1 MPALPVTTHPV
12 NHTRLWL
19 SQPDSISTE
28 YPVRRLLLFLALLPA
43 LPLLAQKKNEAYQLH
58 ITRAS
63 SPIVI
68 DGSIDEEAWKST
80 EVVNN
85 FWMVLP
91 MDTSRANVR
100 TDVRMA
106 YDDKNIYLS
115 AVCYHGNV
123 EGPYI
128 VESLRRDW
136 NFGRNDNFI
145 VFMDTFD
152 DQTNGFTFGT
162 NTVGAQW
169 DGLLYEGSKANLS
182 WDNKWFSA
190 VRNYPDRYV
199 LEYAIPFKTIRYKRG
214 ITRWGINFS
223 RQDLKTT
230 EKSSWTPI
238 PRQFP
243 TASLAYTGVLVWD
256 EAPPQPGPNISMIPY
271 ALTGLSRDY
280 EHYVPNKSR
289 FDMGLDAKVAITSSL
304 NLDLTINPDFSQV
317 DVDQQVTN
325 LDRFEL
331 FFPERRQFF
340 LENGD
345 QFTNFGYATIRP
357 FFSRRIGL
365 GGVPIRFGARL
376 SGKLN
381 KNWRMGLMDM
391 QTGRVEDLALPAQNF
406 AVMALQRRVFSRS
419 NVGVLFVN
427 KQSIGYDLIG
437 NPPEAG
443 KPVYSRYNRN
453 LGFEYNLASAN
464 NLWTGKALFI
474 KSFSSAPPTGSST
487 SGAAPTGDDAV
498 YAANLQYNS
507 RQWLIGGQV
516 EQVGQN
522 YTAEA
527 GYVPRRGYNRGY
539 ATLGYTF
546 LPTGSLATTIQSHG
560 PLVQSTY
567 FFDRAG
573 RQSDNESVLSYLVTF
588 RSRSTFTGWVATDY
602 VRLLQPFDPTNT
614 GRETL
619 ATGSMHRWT
628 AWGTT
633 FVSKPQSLFT
643 YGFSTRYGGYY
654 ADGTRLN
661 LTADLGYRFQ
671 PFVSLAAS
679 ASYNDIKLPLPWGR
693 TRFWLVG
700 PRFDVT
706 MTNTLYLTTFVQYNE
721 QQKNMN
727 LNARVQWRYKPA
739 SDFFLVYTDNYLPG
753 FSPQLGMDV
762 PGLFTV
768 KNRALVLKWTYWWNI

>member
-1 MPALPVTTHPV
+1 MKF
-12 NHTRLWL
+12 
-19 SQPDSISTE
+19 
-28 YPVRRLLLFLALLPA
+28 LLFLLCWFLTAC
-43 LPLLAQKKNEAYQLH
+43 PLLAQKKNEAYQLH
-58 ITRAS
+58 INRAT
-63 SPIVI
+63 SPVVI
-68 DGSIDEEAWKST
+68 DGAVEETAWQAA
-80 EVVNN
+80 EVAAN

-100 TDVRMA
+100 TDVRMT
-106 YDDKNIYLS
+106 YDDKNVYLS

-123 EGPYI
+123 PGPYI

-145 VFMDTFD
+145 LFMDTFD
-152 DQTNGFTFGT
+152 DQTNGFTFGL
-162 NTVGAQW
+162 NAVGAQW

-182 WDNKWFSA
+182 WDNKWTSA

-199 LEYAIPFKTIRYKRG
+199 LEMAIPFKTIRYKRG
-214 ITRWGINFS
+214 ITRWGINFG

-256 EAPPQPGPNISMIPY
+256 EAPPQPGPNISLIPY

-280 EHYVPNKSR
+280 EHGIPTKNR
-289 FDMGLDAKVAITSSL
+289 FDAGLDAKIAITSSL
-304 NLDLTINPDFSQV
+304 NLDLTVNPDFSQV

-381 KNWRMGLMDM
+381 KDWRMGLMDM
-391 QTGRVEDLALPAQNF
+391 QTGRVDESGLPAQNF
-406 AVMALQRRVFSRS
+406 AVVALQRRIFARS
-419 NVGVLFVN
+419 NIGLLFVN
-427 KQSIGYDLIG
+427 KQSLGYDG
-437 NPPEAG
+437 PANPPTTAS
-443 KPVYSRYNRN
+443 PVYSQYNRN

-464 NLWTGKALFI
+464 NLWTGKALYL
-474 KSFSSAPPTGSST
+474 KSFTSTGQPGPST
-487 SGAAPTGDDAV
+487 RGNDAV
-498 YAANLQYNS
+498 YAANLQFNS
-507 RQWLIGGQV
+507 RRWLVGGQL
-516 EQVGQN
+516 ESVGIN
-522 YTAEA
+522 YSAEA
-527 GYVPRRGYNRGY
+527 GYVPRRGYNR
-539 ATLGYTF
+539 ATGTVSYTF
-546 LPTGSLATTIQSHG
+546 LPTATSPIQSHG
-560 PLVQSTY
+560 PLLQSTY
-567 FFDRAG
+567 FFDPAG
-573 RQSDNESVLSYLVTF
+573 RQSDNETYLSYLLTF
-588 RSRSTFTGWVATDY
+588 KSRSTLTGWIATDY

-619 ATGSMHRWT
+619 AAGTMHHWT
-628 AWGTT
+628 AWGTA

-643 YGFSTRYGGYY
+643 YGFTSRYGGYY
-654 ADGTRLN
+654 ANGTRLN

-679 ASYNDIKLPLPWGR
+679 ASYNDIRLPSPWGH
-693 TRFWLVG
+693 TTFWLIG

-727 LNARVQWRYKPA
+727 LNARIQWRYKPA

-753 FSPQLGMDV
+753 FSPQIGMDV